1 MGATRRLPK
10 LPEGYTVDLANDP
23 DAPALRRPDGVVVA
37 RFSAWGVSRE
47 AIEHEA
53 WEDLLYGSELPRP
66 DWNLVTRP
74 SPT

>member
-10 LPEGYTVDLANDP
+10 LPEAYIVDLANDP

-37 RFSAWGVSRE
+37 RFSAWGVSQG

-53 WEDLLYGSELPRP
+53 WEDLLHASKEPRR
-66 DWNLVTRP
+66 DLNLIT
-74 SPT
+74 